1 MESNNRFDQM
11 KGKVTNLLETINEFL
26 CIGDR

>member
-11 KGKVTNLLETINEFL
+11 KGKVTNLSETINEFL